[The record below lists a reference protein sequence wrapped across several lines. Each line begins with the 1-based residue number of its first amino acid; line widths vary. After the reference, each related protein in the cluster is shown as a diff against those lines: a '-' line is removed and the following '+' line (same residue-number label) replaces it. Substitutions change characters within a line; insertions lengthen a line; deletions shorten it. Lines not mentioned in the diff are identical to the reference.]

1 MRKVTKILLRVLS
14 AIVLLL
20 IILPLLPALL
30 LAIPAVQNMAI
41 DKAAAWAGDYLGTTV
56 KVGHITVG
64 LLNRVAV
71 RDFYVA
77 DWDGDTL
84 LYVKRADAYFG
95 SLSSLAKKN
104 LVINYGNVQGG
115 KFVVRETDRGTFAVK
130 EITDQL
136 VALRKGKKSEFR
148 LDIHSLKGSGIDFML
163 YRNDDHNEVG
173 VDYSDM
179 RLLGIETH
187 INDFYVENSAV
198 GGDIQSLSFTERSGF
213 KLDNLLGYFY
223 VYEGKVEVKN
233 ARLQTA
239 SSDINLDNFL
249 LDGVN
254 WDKYKDKH
262 RISKGSICSSV
273 SRLAC
278 PESSLCSSVSRLAY
292 PESLGFNCNH
302 PLLLIARNSFLRT
315 HSRTSPKSPQKS
327 MSRILLPENQWVY
340 SPNI

>member
-41 DKAAAWAGDYLGTTV
+41 DKAAVWAGDYLGTTV

-148 LDIHSLKGSGIDFML
+148 LDIHSLKGSDIDFML

-254 WDKYKDKH
+254 WDKYKEDFIKNIPIICSISDS
-262 RISKGSICSSV
+262 RISSEDVGYFAPTIWGWRTV
-273 SRLAC
+273 L
-278 PESSLCSSVSRLAY
+278 
-292 PESLGFNCNH
+292 
-302 PLLLIARNSFLRT
+302 RNASA
-315 HSRTSPKSPQKS
+315 S
-327 MSRILLPENQWVY
+327 MNGPVANF
-340 SPNI
+340 